1 MNSLRTEG
9 CTLTGALTVTMAVT
23 DAITI
28 IHGPDGCAHHT
39 TSLLHA
45 LQVDHD
51 RLFSPII
58 LSSSLTESE
67 IIFGG
72 EEALGKAIR
81 SAAARKPGL
90 ICVLTSCVSAAIG
103 DDVQSVCNNFSRPD
117 IIVVP
122 TGGFLGGGFSDGV
135 EQALLALSVFG
146 GTDQEPDG
154 SVTLIGEKNLE
165 YEVDAHYRE
174 LSRLLSLLGIR
185 VRLRFVRNVSSEALS
200 QLGSGSLNILRDP
213 SLQKVGESFRC
224 RFGTPC
230 IPSFPVGFSGTLRF
244 LEQVGE
250 ELGIDSRQAVKT
262 ERKNQERIIG
272 NFRDL
277 QGTNVSFHGL
287 SPSALT
293 LSEELIQCFDLRP
306 GNEGFSLSIP
316 DPLPVGTAGLSRTLH
331 RWRRVCRA

>member
-1 MNSLRTEG
+1 MNSSRTEG

-23 DAITI
+23 DGITI

-45 LQVDHD
+45 LQVDHE
-51 RLFSPII
+51 RLFSPVI

-103 DDVQSVCNNFSRPD
+103 DDVQSVCNSSPCPD

-135 EQALLALSVFG
+135 EQALLALSVLG
-146 GTDQEPDG
+146 VPDRQPDG

-165 YEVDAHYRE
+165 YEVDAHFRE
-174 LSRLLSLLGIR
+174 VSRLLSLLGIR
-185 VRLRFVRNVSSEALS
+185 VRLRFVRNVTAEALS

-213 SLQKVGESFRC
+213 SLLKVGGLFRL
-224 RFGTPC
+224 RFGTPY
-230 IPSFPVGFSGTLRF
+230 IPSFPVGFFGTLRF
-244 LEQVGE
+244 LEQVGD
-250 ELGIDSRQAVKT
+250 ELGIDSRLAVTT
-262 ERKNQERIIG
+262 ERQNQERLIG
-272 NFRDL
+272 RFHDL
-277 QGTNVSFHGL
+277 QGAHVSFYGL
-287 SPSALT
+287 SPSALS
-293 LSEELIQCFDLRP
+293 LSEELMQRLNLHPD
-306 GNEGFSLSIP
+306 NAGFPLSIP
-316 DPLPVGTAGLSRTLH
+316 DPLPVGTAGLSRMLH

>member
-1 MNSLRTEG
+1 G
-9 CTLTGALTVTMAVT
+9 CTLTGALSVTMAVT
-23 DAITI
+23 DGITI

-45 LQVDHD
+45 LQADHD
-51 RLFSPII
+51 RLFSPVI

-103 DDVQSVCNNFSRPD
+103 DDVQSVCNSSPCPD

-122 TGGFLGGGFSDGV
+122 TGGFLGGGFSNGV
-135 EQALLALSVFG
+135 EQALLALSALAG
-146 GTDQEPDG
+146 PGREPDG

-185 VRLRFVRNVSSEALS
+185 VRLRFVRNVTAAALS

-213 SLQKVGESFRC
+213 SLQEVGESFRR
-224 RFGTPC
+224 RFGTPY

-262 ERKNQERIIG
+262 ERENQERLIM

-277 QGTNVSFHGL
+277 RGANVLFYGL
-287 SPSALT
+287 SSSALP
-293 LSEELIQCFDLRP
+293 LSEEFIQRFDLRP
-306 GNEGFSLSIP
+306 GNAGFFLSIP
-316 DPLPVGTAGLSRTLH
+316 DPLPVGTAGLSRMLH